1 MRSLN
6 EGGLAL
12 GELRAA
18 RRRRRLSGLDVFEGI
33 YRVYLT
39 AIAGTMAVLL
49 LAGATGDRKLAPA
62 GLAAV
67 RDHGAAALGL
77 VIAAAIAIGLRSGG
91 RGGPLVVEAADV
103 AHLLLAPVDRGAVLR
118 GPLIRQLRFL
128 LLTGAATGG
137 VAGLLA
143 ARRIPGG
150 RIAWVA
156 SGGAAAGTTVL
167 LAFGA
172 AVIVSG
178 LRASRWVAGGLAL
191 AVSGW
196 SAFDLATRSISA
208 PGSLLGALAL
218 WPLTLR
224 PLALAGVAL
233 ALLVPVAGLAVVG
246 GTSLEAMQRRASLVG
261 QLRFAVTLQDLRT
274 VIVLRRQLAQEAPR
288 GRPWLR
294 LPRAIPPAWL
304 WPEASRPAA
313 TGDGGPDRAHVR
325 HLPVWRRGWHGVL
338 RWPALRWARLA
349 VLGALAGAALT
360 GAWRGTTPLV
370 MVAGVALFVAAL
382 DAVEPLAQEIDH
394 PDRSSA
400 LPVPAGR
407 LHLRQ
412 LGAGAVVML
421 AVAGVGVGVAAALTG
436 ADPGVLAT
444 ASVAAVTGALA
455 ATGGAAVSVI
465 KGPPPPAATQSLV
478 PPEIAGARAMFR
490 LIWPPAI
497 AVLGVLPVLAGRAA
511 HRRGLPLAPSL
522 AGAAQGEIL
531 LVLMVLAWVRFQAEA
546 HLWWDVQMSAAR
558 PAPRSGPRPS
568 GQ

>member
-1 MRSLN
+1 MQPLSDGRP
-6 EGGLAL
+6 AL

-18 RRRRRLSGLDVFEGI
+18 RRRRRLSGFDVFEGI

-118 GPLIRQLRFL
+118 GPVIRQLRFL
-128 LLTGAATGG
+128 LLAGAATGG

-156 SGGAAAGTTVL
+156 SGGAAAGAAVL

-191 AVSGW
+191 AVMGW
-196 SAFDLATRSISA
+196 SASDLATRSVSA

-218 WPLTLR
+218 WPLTVR

-233 ALLVPVAGLAVVG
+233 ALVVPLAGLAVVG

-288 GRPWLR
+288 GRPWIR
-294 LPRAIPPAWL
+294 LPRAIPGAWL
-304 WPEASRPAA
+304 WPQASAA
-313 TGDGGPDRAHVR
+313 TGLAGPGRARVR

-349 VLGALAGAALT
+349 VLGALAGAALA
-360 GAWRGTTPLV
+360 GVWRGTTPLV
-370 MVAGVALFVAAL
+370 MVAGVALFVAGL
-382 DAVEPLAQEIDH
+382 DAVEPLAQEVDH
-394 PDRSSA
+394 PDRGTA
-400 LPVPAGR
+400 LPVPSGR

-421 AVAGVGVGVAAALTG
+421 AVAGVGIGVAAALTG
-436 ADPGVLAT
+436 ADRGALVT
-444 ASVAAVTGALA
+444 ASVAAVAGALA
-455 ATGGAAVSVI
+455 ATGGAAVSVV

-546 HLWWDVQMSAAR
+546 HLWWDAQMSAAR
-558 PAPRSGPRPS
+558 PASGPGP
-568 GQ
+568 GPDGE